1 VKRNGK
7 VVHRGTA
14 RNATAP
20 ASGLFDICGGVF
32 VFLTGAPAGWACMV
46 IGCGAVLRAGV
57 ALIGFDIA
65 IEPQAATLIAG
76 IVVVVSFAIASLY
89 LTHPAEDLPRLL
101 PGHDVDSERLR
112 VTYGAVSTLIACSA
126 TWRFSERVTATAP
139 HLVSHPERSCM
150 RVPGCER

>member
-1 VKRNGK
+1 MMGLS
-7 VVHRGTA
+7 A
-14 RNATAP
+14 RNRWVEKHPGAGFMLAG
-20 ASGLFDICGGVF
+20 GLFDICGGVF

-46 IGCGAVLRAGV
+46 IGCGAVLLAGA

-126 TWRFSERVTATAP
+126 TWIAFLSALPRR
-139 HLVSHPERSCM
+139 HLTL
-150 RVPGCER
+150 